1 MVVRAPAVHCTVVED
16 RAGVLKRRR
25 NSLQIES
32 RATYRAQPGICK
44 CDSRDPDQLKG
55 YRTEPFHSFPSMSL
69 TRGGCQVLEPLGP
82 VVPVGVAGAQDRL
95 DGVQITY
102 IHDPKTAYISP
113 GDPKTRFLLTV
124 FELTGYADSKQV
136 TALA

>member
-1 MVVRAPAVHCTVVED
+1 
-16 RAGVLKRRR
+16 
-25 NSLQIES
+25 
-32 RATYRAQPGICK
+32 
-44 CDSRDPDQLKG
+44 
-55 YRTEPFHSFPSMSL
+55 
-69 TRGGCQVLEPLGP
+69 

-124 FELTGYADSKQV
+124 FELTV
-136 TALA
+136 TRILNRLLRWHSGPEKAGVGGSIPSLATTFSITYSHREYLVCSILFQ